1 MGYILTVF
9 LVINFFQRV
18 FFFFFFLFAGV
29 MNIERVILIVDHE
42 Y

>member
-18 FFFFFFLFAGV
+18 FFFFLSAGV